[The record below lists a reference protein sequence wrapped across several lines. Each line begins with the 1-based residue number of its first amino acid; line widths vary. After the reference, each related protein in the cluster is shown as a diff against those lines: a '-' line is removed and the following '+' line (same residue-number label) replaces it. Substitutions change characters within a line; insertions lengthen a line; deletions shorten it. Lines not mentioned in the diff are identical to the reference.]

1 MARVHSYEWV
11 QDALLDGHEDDGGPP
26 LRAPAHYILQSASCL
41 AADCSARPSPRL
53 PRCQI
58 SPRISTHAHPG
69 PPDMGS
75 SVATRRTELIEEVSG
90 HTSVMAV
97 ILG

>member
-11 QDALLDGHEDDGGPP
+11 QDALLDGHEDDGGQP
-26 LRAPAHYILQSASCL
+26 LRAPAHCVLQSASCL
-41 AADCSARPSPRL
+41 AADCSARPSLRL

-58 SPRISTHAHPG
+58 LPRRFTHAHPR
-69 PPDMGS
+69 PPGMGS
-75 SVATRRTELIEEVSG
+75 SVATHRTELIEEVSS